1 MKVHAV
7 VSRAITDPLY
17 ALELSG
23 KASEASRKYRE
34 KGVVERA
41 DWEGV
46 LAEFAE
52 SPEELS
58 RMFVKEKLG
67 EDGTTWTITT
77 TATVTTSSCTV
88 TVTTVGTTIL

>member
-1 MKVHAV
+1 MKVHDV
-7 VSRAITDPLY
+7 VHRAITDPLF

-23 KASEASRKYRE
+23 RASEASRKYRE
-34 KGVVERA
+34 KRVVERA
-41 DWEGV
+41 DWEGL

-58 RMFVKEKLG
+58 RMVADDRLNER
-67 EDGTTWTITT
+67 GTTWTLTT